1 MGVAAERGL
10 KMKDGATFELV
21 YDGED
26 DEYRLVS
33 VPVTAGLDM
42 AGYAK
47 ARFSIPET
55 HDFSHDYKTEEGNI
69 CRVYTRVNST
79 GQYRN

>member
-10 KMKDGATFELV
+10 KMKEGTTFELV
-21 YDGED
+21 YDGEE

-47 ARFSIPET
+47 ARLAIPET
-55 HDFSHDYKTEEGNI
+55 HDFSHDYTTEEGYI

>member
-1 MGVAAERGL
+1 MGVAVERGPRL
-10 KMKDGATFELV
+10 GVGVTFKLL
-21 YDGED
+21 YDEES

-33 VPVTAGLDM
+33 VPVTSGLDM
-42 AGYAK
+42 SGYAK

-55 HDFSHDYKTEEGNI
+55 HDFSHDYTTEEGNI

-79 GQYRN
+79 GPYRN